1 MLNSDPLRILVV
13 EDNPGDFFL
22 LQERLAETSIKVSEI
37 SCAETMAKATALL
50 KKNTY
55 DIVLLDLSLPDA
67 SGADT
72 FLQVK
77 PLLPDTPVIVLSGM
91 SDLKLALQTIQ
102 EGAQDYLLKDHLNP
116 SSLDKA
122 IYYSIERMR
131 YTKKMLENA
140 ERLHFQSTV
149 LSNITDSV
157 IVTDL
162 EKNVFFWNKAATEI
176 YGYSEE
182 EMTGKNMSVM
192 IVDDE
197 DGTDP
202 VSLAK
207 RLKTES
213 PFRKIVRRK
222 TKSGAVIWVE
232 LNISYYY
239 DVDQK
244 ITGLIGISKDVTDLK
259 AEEHLLT
266 LFQSV
271 ILNSNDAVIITDAF
285 GTEAS
290 PVPKIVFVNRAF
302 TNMTGYPADE
312 MIGTDLMRLS
322 GPMTDLAEVD
332 RIRRAMLFW
341 EPIESTLA
349 YYRKDGKAFWVTLTI
364 TPVSD
369 HSGRFTHWVFIQRD
383 VTEVRQAAELL
394 REQNEE
400 LSKANR
406 ELDRFVYSAS
416 HDLRAPLT
424 SILGLVELMRRENFA
439 PSASVYLDK
448 IQTSIQRLDQLI
460 QNIINYSRNSRLE
473 PKFLPID
480 FQDLFD
486 ASVSMHRFIDN
497 SKQIQIFYDNHL
509 DDAFYSDPE
518 RWQIILNNLVSNSI
532 KFSRPG
538 ENTQITLGIS
548 KSDHAIEVRF
558 EDNGIGI
565 APEQIHS
572 VFDMFYRA
580 NDGATGSGLGLY
592 IVKQTVE
599 LLGGTIQL
607 ESEPGRYTRFIIRI
621 PFVPNPKAYAEKS
634 S

>member
-1 MLNSDPLRILVV
+1 MQNSHPLRILVI

-22 LQERLAETSIKVSEI
+22 LKERLAETSVEVGEI
-37 SCAETMAKATALL
+37 SCAETMAQATALL

-116 SSLDKA
+116 SSLDKS

-131 YTKKMLENA
+131 YTKKMLESA
-140 ERLHFQSTV
+140 ERLHFQSIV
-149 LSNITDSV
+149 LANITDSV

-162 EKNVFFWNKAATEI
+162 NKNVFFWNKAATEI

-182 EMTGKNMSVM
+182 EMIGKNMSVLL
-192 IVDDE
+192 IDKE

-202 VSLAK
+202 VSLTK

-271 ILNSNDAVIITDAF
+271 ILNSNDAVIITDAL
-285 GTEAS
+285 GTDAS

-302 TNMTGYPADE
+302 TNMTGYPAEE

-322 GPMTDLAEVD
+322 GPLTDLAEVD

-341 EPIESTLA
+341 EPVESTLA

-424 SILGLVELMRRENFA
+424 SVLGLVELMRKEDFA
-439 PSASVYLDK
+439 PSASIYLDK
-448 IQTSIQRLDQLI
+448 VQTSIQRLDQLI

-473 PKFLPID
+473 PKYLPID
-480 FQDLFD
+480 FRELFD
-486 ASVSMHRFIDN
+486 ASISMHRFIDN
-497 SKQIQIFYDNHL
+497 SKEIKIVYDNQL
-509 DDAFYSDPE
+509 GGDFYSDPE
-518 RWQIILNNLVSNSI
+518 RWQIVLNNLVSNSI

-538 ENTQITLGIS
+538 ENTQIRLLVH
-548 KSDHAIEVRF
+548 KNDHAVQVRF
-558 EDNGIGI
+558 EDNGVGI
-565 APEQIHS
+565 APEQTDR
-572 VFDMFYRA
+572 VFNMFYRA
-580 NDGATGSGLGLY
+580 TDGATGSGLGLY

-607 ESEPGRYTRFIIRI
+607 ESEPGRYTRFTIRI
-621 PFVPNPKAYAEKS
+621 PFVPNPKEYAEKS